1 VPRALLVAVAAQ
13 AESEVLTACDAA
25 CRARLLEE
33 VGANGYRFAH
43 DAIREVVEADL
54 GAARQAVLHRRVAEA
69 LEHQVGEPPVELVAY
84 HYAKSDAQEKAL
96 SYLEQAGKRAAA
108 QAAYAAAE
116 GYYREAIAR
125 LDALGRDPDSARL
138 REKLGYMLDSRGR
151 YSAALELLEQAVVA
165 LHRAG
170 DLEGLGRVVAA
181 IGHVHANKGTPAEG
195 IARLRPQLEALA
207 AAGPS
212 TSLAWLY
219 RALASLYTHCGQ
231 FPAALAA
238 ATRSAEVARAVGG
251 ALELC
256 NAAYG
261 RGAVLMQMGRDEEA
275 QPELEEASVQAEA
288 KGNLEIAGFAA
299 HALALIAEDRG
310 GFDLGRRY
318 ADRVLTLGEQL
329 GYPVLVRRAL
339 FRLAA
344 LAFFSG
350 DWREAR
356 AYIERVEGLP
366 DRSPV
371 EDAAAPLALG
381 RLFMAEGDWEQATGY
396 LEECSA
402 AVRPVGQHRLYRVAA
417 SLLAERDLLEGR
429 PGAALAR
436 LLPLL
441 DRDGMEERLVTTT
454 VLPALAWAYL
464 ELDDI
469 EQAAR
474 AIAEAL
480 RRERT
485 GQYRL
490 ALVGALRVQALIVLR
505 QGEVATATHALEE
518 GLSLAR
524 AMPYPHGEG
533 RLLEVYG
540 RLHTK
545 QGEPN
550 SARERLEAALA
561 IFRRLGARKDGERT
575 EQLLSILPLS

>member
-1 VPRALLVAVAAQ
+1 
-13 AESEVLTACDAA
+13 VLTACDAA

-69 LEHQVGEPPVELVAY
+69 LEQQAGEPPVELVAY
-84 HYAKSDAQEKAL
+84 HYARSDAQERAL
-96 SYLEQAGKRAAA
+96 SYLEQAADRAAA

-116 GYYREAIAR
+116 GYYRDAMAH
-125 LDALGRDPDSARL
+125 LDRLGRDLESAYL
-138 REKLGYMLDSRGR
+138 REKLGGILDNTGH
-151 YSAALELLEQAVVA
+151 YSAALEVLEQAVVP
-165 LHRAG
+165 LRRAG
-170 DLEGLGRVVAA
+170 DVAGLGRVVAA

-195 IARLRPQLEALA
+195 IARLSPQLEALA
-207 AAGPS
+207 VGGPS

-238 ATRSAEVARAVGG
+238 ATRSADVARGVGG
-251 ALELC
+251 AQELC

-275 QPELEEASVQAEA
+275 LPELEEASMQAEA
-288 KGNLEIAGFAA
+288 ISNLEIAGFAV
-299 HALALIAEDRG
+299 HALAVIAEDRG
-310 GFDLGRRY
+310 EFDPGRRY

-329 GYPVLVRRAL
+329 GHPVLVRRAL

-356 AYIERVEGLP
+356 TYIERVEGLP
-366 DRSPV
+366 DWSPV
-371 EDAAAPLALG
+371 EDAARPLALG
-381 RLFMAEGDWEQATGY
+381 RLFMAEGDWQQATGY

-454 VLPALAWAYL
+454 VLPVLAWAYL

-474 AIAEAL
+474 TLAEAL
-480 RRERT
+480 RRERA

-490 ALVGALRVQALIVLR
+490 ALVGALRVRALIALR
-505 QGEVATATHALEE
+505 QGEVDTAAQALEE
-518 GLSLAR
+518 GLALAR
-524 AMPYPHGEG
+524 AMPHPHGEG

-540 RLHTK
+540 RLHTQ
-545 QGEPN
+545 QGAPGPACECL
-550 SARERLEAALA
+550 AAALA
-561 IFRRLGARKDGERT
+561 IFRRLGARKDGERAE
-575 EQLLSILPLS
+575 EQLLSTPLLS